1 MAARKDTGVVAGLA
15 VLNALIILT
24 NVGIISCIVDNILSD
39 NIHKNSTPNAAT
51 TFLLI
56 FSVSG
61 VLIGATSAF
70 LGLIHSVQRDHAL
83 RAVAFGL
90 SFAATIFYVLSLGF
104 GAKQTNLK
112 GEGSLEKAVF
122 ALDVILVV
130 TGSLYTILLFLGLT
144 HDDSAGL
151 GGAPAGM
158 KATQFDAVKV

>member
-1 MAARKDTGVVAGLA
+1 MAGRKDTGLITGVA

-24 NVGIISCIVDNILSD
+24 NVGIISCIVDNILSN
-39 NIHKNSTPNAAT
+39 NIHKNSTPNAAS
-51 TFLLI
+51 TFLII

-70 LGLIHSVQRDHAL
+70 LGLIHGARRDHAL

-90 SFAATIFYVLSLGF
+90 SFAATVFYVLSVGF
-104 GAKQTNLK
+104 GAKQTHLK

-130 TGSLYTILLFLGLT
+130 TGTLYTVLLYMGLP
-144 HDDSAGL
+144 HDDLAGD
-151 GGAPAGM
+151 APAGM
-158 KATQFDAVKV
+158 KGSFDAAKV